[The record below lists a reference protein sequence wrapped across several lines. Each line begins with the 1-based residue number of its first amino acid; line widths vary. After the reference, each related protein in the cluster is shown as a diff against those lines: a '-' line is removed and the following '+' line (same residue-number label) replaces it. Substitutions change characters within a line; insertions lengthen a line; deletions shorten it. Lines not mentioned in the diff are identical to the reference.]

1 MKARALAPWFAL
13 LSAALLM
20 GCGPKPAEAPKDTET
35 KPEEPVAA
43 APDPSEIPES
53 LKHGGFKYYGLD
65 SAAAETYELDRNG
78 VKLEGTQKA
87 VFSGMVDGKA
97 TFTIERT
104 EGLSDLG
111 NETLEVREDG
121 VYLTKSGANEV
132 DPAVLSLPKDPKVGD
147 SWPVAAQFTG
157 PNGDKVSIK
166 ATQKVTKQEKLTTK
180 AGDFDCLVVTMTGE
194 LTSGD
199 KKSPVTGTSWYA
211 SGVGTV
217 KLTVSSKDADGK
229 PTSYS
234 VTLVK
239 RG

>member
-1 MKARALAPWFAL
+1 MKVRTLAPWFAL
-13 LSAALLM
+13 LSAALMM
-20 GCGPKPAEAPKDTET
+20 GCGPKPTEAPKDAET
-35 KPEEPVAA
+35 KPEEQATK
-43 APDPSEIPES
+43 APDPSEIPEN
-53 LKHGGFKYYGLD
+53 LKHGGFKFYGLD
-65 SAAAETYELDRNG
+65 STAEETYELDRNG
-78 VKLEGTQKA
+78 VKLEGAQKA
-87 VFSGMVDGKA
+87 VFAGMVDGKA
-97 TFTIERT
+97 TFTIERS

-121 VYLTKSGANEV
+121 IYLVKSGENTV

-147 SWPVAAQFTG
+147 SWPVSAQFTG
-157 PNGDKVSIK
+157 PTGEKVSIK

-180 AGDFDCLVVTMTGE
+180 AGDFDCLVVTMSGE

-217 KLTVSSKDADGK
+217 KLTVTSKDADGK

-234 VTLVK
+234 VTLIK